1 MKRRF
6 VCIILTMLLIGNC
19 ISAFGEVNMNYYV
32 SNVQAVQNEEY
43 SKDIKAAVYGFEET
57 DNLSLRVGKLKNP
70 DNVLTDKMSEYKTEN
85 EKCIFVELT
94 AFDTKQNLKVTISD
108 MNDMQITLSTSGL
121 GSGFAGC
128 MGKEYKVF
136 KVADTAEELKVVES
150 SLYDVTFETNELGIY
165 AIVYNPYAIS
175 LSFMLDKEN
184 KYCQIDNLCISSA
197 VEMPEVPTKEGYKFA
212 GWYQRENGEGLCL
225 YPGITLAEIATSVVY
240 AYWVEDK
247 YPYVIE
253 GMSLL
258 SASGEELTDIP
269 TDSSFITEVTLSKV
283 KDRNA
288 KDYIFVAA
296 YGTDGRLLN
305 LDYVKADFVV
315 NSEYSFGFNIPVQKE
330 SIGLIRAYVWNDFS
344 SMESLAESKMINK
357 VQSAETEN

>member
-70 DNVLTDKMSEYKTEN
+70 DNALTDKMSEYKTEN

-108 MNDMQITLSTSGL
+108 MNDMQITLSRSGL

-315 NSEYSFGFNIPVQKE
+315 NSECSFGFNIPVQKE
-330 SIGLIRAYVWNDFS
+330 SIGLIKAYVWDSFS
-344 SMESLAESKMINK
+344 SMETLAESKMINK